1 MAIVDPTI
9 TWKPL
14 EERLART
21 TNARHR
27 QVLEIVLEH
36 MKEEAKPNLDGLMAT
51 LAPNPDYHFWHD
63 GHDVGPKTTEGVREY
78 YANFVASKSNVLEF
92 AIDRL
97 YVDDDGL
104 LTEGYLRQI
113 YPGSYAA
120 QIGIPADD
128 PDAAYFI
135 EFRQLIVWP
144 VDADGKILGEDSYHS
159 GPSRI
164 EKLTED
170 QLPQQ
175 YIDMMQGAGN

>member
-1 MAIVDPTI
+1 MAIIDPTI

-21 TNARHR
+21 TDPRHR

-36 MKEEAKPNLDGLMAT
+36 MKEEAKPDLDGLMRT
-51 LAPNPDYHFWHD
+51 LASNPAYHFWNA
-63 GHDVGPKTTEGVREY
+63 GQDVGPKTTEGVRAY
-78 YANFVASKSNVLEF
+78 YAAFVESQSNVLEF

-113 YPGSYAA
+113 YPGTYAA
-120 QIGIPADD
+120 QLGFPIDD
-128 PDAAYFI
+128 PAGDYLI

-144 VDADGKILGEDSYHS
+144 VDASGKILGEDSYHS

-164 EKLTED
+164 EKLSED
-170 QLPQQ
+170 QLPEE
-175 YIDMMQGAGN
+175 YVEMRYGR